1 MEAGAAKRY
10 VLDFFAELVQGNAA
24 CWDRVADDATWKLM
38 ARGRNYP
45 YPTDFTKASYRKLV
59 EESAATFPDGLRFTV
74 LDAIAEDD
82 KVAVLQLSQFNIHGL
97 APQFRQAGVDLR
109 RGHFRQQRGL
119 HAEAFAQIGIHIPR
133 QTAKADITGL
143 AQFVVTMFGHVQT
156 LPTYFSTTHVPTPYY
171 ITGEPY

>member
-1 MEAGAAKRY
+1 MRMEAGAAKRY

-82 KVAVLQLSQFNIHGL
+82 KVAVEAESHGYTRDGQLYANVYHLRVEL
-97 APQFRQAGVDLR
+97 ANGRISTVREYLDS
-109 RGHFRQQRGL
+109 GHATEVL
-119 HAEAFAQIGIHIPR
+119 SPPR
-133 QTAKADITGL
+133 
-143 AQFVVTMFGHVQT
+143 
-156 LPTYFSTTHVPTPYY
+156 
-171 ITGEPY
+171 